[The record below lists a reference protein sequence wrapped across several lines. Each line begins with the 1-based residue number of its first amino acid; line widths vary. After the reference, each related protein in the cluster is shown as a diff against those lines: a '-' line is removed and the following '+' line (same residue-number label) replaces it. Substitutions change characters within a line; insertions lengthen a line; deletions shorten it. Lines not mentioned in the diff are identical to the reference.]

1 MVFLKKKNKIYFSP
15 PGGIGRRTGLKI
27 LRIAKSVPV
36 QVRGRAPHFMI
47 DSVNFFGLLGGFLT
61 TIAFVPQV
69 IKSWRAKSV
78 KDLSFLWLIIF
89 NSGVTFWLIYG
100 FLKSDIA
107 IILANSMTL
116 ILASSLLF
124 MKIKEYYS

>member
-1 MVFLKKKNKIYFSP
+1 
-15 PGGIGRRTGLKI
+15 
-27 LRIAKSVPV
+27 
-36 QVRGRAPHFMI
+36 MI

-78 KDLSFLWLIIF
+78 KDLSFLWLINF

>member
-1 MVFLKKKNKIYFSP
+1 
-15 PGGIGRRTGLKI
+15 
-27 LRIAKSVPV
+27 
-36 QVRGRAPHFMI
+36 MI

-89 NSGVTFWLIYG
+89 NSGVIFWLIYG